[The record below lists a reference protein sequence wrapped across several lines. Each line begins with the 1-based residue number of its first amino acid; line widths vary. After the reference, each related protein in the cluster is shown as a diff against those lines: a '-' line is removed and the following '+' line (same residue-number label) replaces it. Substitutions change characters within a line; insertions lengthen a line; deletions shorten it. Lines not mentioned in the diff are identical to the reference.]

1 VPILY
6 YDVNIIPFV
15 LLSIILI
22 SLYNVEYGFS
32 QTREESSS
40 DSEKFVKTH
49 PELRSSQSLKIHS
62 LLFEWQSSSTP
73 EVFARNNNLSV
84 SDNKIQV
91 YIYLDSADSIVNIPQ
106 DIDVIDSN
114 ENIAVAFVSSE
125 QINQLAQLDFVV
137 KISLPLTA
145 VPRET
150 ERESTEITTKLD
162 DPKINSVILEW
173 MSSSNP
179 KLFAENNNLS
189 VSDNKIQVYIYLD
202 SADSIVNIPQDIDV
216 IDSNENIAIAFV
228 SSEQINQLTQLD
240 FVVKISPPIRASIPI
255 SQEGDGNDNF
265 ALIGIGVIIAVII
278 GVIYSKK
285 RKGNRN

>member
-1 VPILY
+1 MKLIHF
-6 YDVNIIPFV
+6 I

-32 QTREESSS
+32 QTREESIS
-40 DSEKFVKTH
+40 DSEKFVKTSD
-49 PELRSSQSLKIHS
+49 LRSSESLKINS
-62 LLFEWQSSSTP
+62 LLIEWQSSSTP

-216 IDSNENIAIAFV
+216 IDSNENIAVAFV
-228 SSEQINQLTQLD
+228 SSEQINQLAQLD
-240 FVVKISPPIRASIPI
+240 FVVQISPPIRASISI
-255 SQEGDGNDNF
+255 SQDDGNDNF
-265 ALIGIGVIIAVII
+265 ALIGIGIIIAVII

>member
-1 VPILY
+1 MPILY

-32 QTREESSS
+32 QTREESSI

-49 PELRSSQSLKIHS
+49 PKLRSSQSLKIHS

-125 QINQLAQLDFVV
+125 QINQL
-137 KISLPLTA
+137 
-145 VPRET
+145 
-150 ERESTEITTKLD
+150 
-162 DPKINSVILEW
+162 
-173 MSSSNP
+173 
-179 KLFAENNNLS
+179 
-189 VSDNKIQVYIYLD
+189 
-202 SADSIVNIPQDIDV
+202 
-216 IDSNENIAIAFV
+216 
-228 SSEQINQLTQLD
+228 TQLD
-240 FVVKISPPIRASIPI
+240 FVVKISPPIRASISI
-255 SQEGDGNDNF
+255 SQNDGNDNF
-265 ALIGIGVIIAVII
+265 ALIGIGIIIAVII

>member
-1 VPILY
+1 M
-6 YDVNIIPFV
+6 
-15 LLSIILI
+15 
-22 SLYNVEYGFS
+22 YNVEYGFS

-49 PELRSSQSLKIHS
+49 PELRSSQSLKIDS

-73 EVFARNNNLSV
+73 EVFARNNDISV

-137 KISLPLTA
+137 KISPPL
-145 VPRET
+145 
-150 ERESTEITTKLD
+150 
-162 DPKINSVILEW
+162 
-173 MSSSNP
+173 
-179 KLFAENNNLS
+179 
-189 VSDNKIQVYIYLD
+189 
-202 SADSIVNIPQDIDV
+202 
-216 IDSNENIAIAFV
+216 
-228 SSEQINQLTQLD
+228 
-240 FVVKISPPIRASIPI
+240 RASFSI

-265 ALIGIGVIIAVII
+265 ALIGIGIIIAVII

-285 RKGNRN
+285 RKENRN